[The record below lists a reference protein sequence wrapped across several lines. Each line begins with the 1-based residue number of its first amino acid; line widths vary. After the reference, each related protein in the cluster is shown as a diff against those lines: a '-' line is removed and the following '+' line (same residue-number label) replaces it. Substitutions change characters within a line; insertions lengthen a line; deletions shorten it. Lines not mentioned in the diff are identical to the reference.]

1 MLLRLLKMR
10 LSHNTLRFLMA
21 FLQAKLLCTVN
32 HWDGRRSMLFI
43 IFIFMG
49 MIRMGI
55 ITQQFGSR
63 LSHLH
68 LLGQINIIS
77 SISKEIKEKMV
88 CMLMI
93 LR

>member
-1 MLLRLLKMR
+1 
-10 LSHNTLRFLMA
+10 MA
-21 FLQAKLLCTVN
+21 FIQAKLLSTVN
-32 HWDGRRSMLFI
+32 DWDGSRSMLFI
-43 IFIFMG
+43 IIIFMA

>member
-1 MLLRLLKMR
+1 
-10 LSHNTLRFLMA
+10 
-21 FLQAKLLCTVN
+21 
-32 HWDGRRSMLFI
+32 MLFI
-43 IFIFMG
+43 IIIFMG

-68 LLGQINIIS
+68 LLEQINIIS